1 MYKGSQKRTVGDII
15 KAHQNSNKNEHEIW
29 SKKDLEKKKIDKKNE
44 LWQKKKKYCNREKKS
59 KNKTG
64 KKFFPSISLNMTFES
79 EFLGQTTETFFLYT
93 FL

>member
-1 MYKGSQKRTVGDII
+1 MNCGKRR
-15 KAHQNSNKNEHEIW
+15 KNIVI
-29 SKKDLEKKKIDKKNE
+29 EK
-44 LWQKKKKYCNREKKS
+44 KKS